1 MTSATRV
8 PGSLTVG
15 PLRPVILQLA
25 APAVA
30 MMACHFCF
38 NLIDSIWVGRL
49 IGPAALAAVST
60 AGFYMW
66 VLLSL
71 GEMVEVG
78 LIAVAARRHG
88 EGHPDLA
95 ARAAG
100 AAVLYA
106 LGAGTAASLLG
117 FALTGDLFRLM
128 TVPRDVAALGSHY
141 LDTWLLGGPLVFG
154 FFAIE
159 ATFRAAGDTRTP
171 FALLAASVLLSIGLD
186 PLLIA
191 GVGPFPRLGVEGAA
205 VASVMVRGGGFL
217 IGVGIALKRG
227 LIRLDAPDWRAVPTL
242 LRVGAPLSLAGVLL
256 SVVYMWLTRYTARFG
271 TAALAALGVGHKVEG
286 IGFLAISGFALS
298 AAALVGQNLG
308 AHQEARARQAVRITV
323 AYCLTVTVATAA
335 AFLAIPRSLVALFT
349 SDPAVIADGSL
360 YLRVIA
366 FAQIGQTFEII
377 LEGALAGAG
386 YTLWPQITSTALTLL
401 RVPLAAW
408 WSGTIGLLGIWLAL
422 SVTAVARG
430 IAMTLFWLRG
440 AWRTTVVG

>member
-1 MTSATRV
+1 MTSLART
-8 PGSLTVG
+8 PGALTVG
-15 PLRPVILQLA
+15 PLRPVILRLA

-38 NLIDSIWVGRL
+38 NLIDAIWVGRL

-60 AGFYMW
+60 AGFYVW
-66 VLLSL
+66 VLLAL

-88 EGHPDLA
+88 EGRPDAA

-100 AAVLYA
+100 AAVLSA
-106 LGAGTAASLLG
+106 LAAGAVVSLLG
-117 FALTGDLFRLM
+117 LALTSALFRFM
-128 TVPRDVAALGSHY
+128 GVPGDVASLGHAY

-159 ATFRAAGDTRTP
+159 ATFRASGDTRTP
-171 FALLAASVLLSIGLD
+171 FLLLMSSVLLSVGLD

-205 VASVMVRGGGFL
+205 LASVMVRGGGFL
-217 IGVGIALKRG
+217 IGIGIALRRG
-227 LIRLDAPDWRAVPTL
+227 LIHLEAPDWRAVPTV
-242 LRVGAPLSLAGVLL
+242 LRVGAPLSIAGVLL
-256 SVVYMWLTRYTARFG
+256 SVVYMWLTRYTSRFG

-286 IGFLAISGFALS
+286 LGFIAISGFALS
-298 AAALVGQNLG
+298 ASALVGQNLG
-308 AHQEARARQAVRITV
+308 ADQEARARQAVRMTV
-323 AYCLTVTVATAA
+323 GYCLAVTTATAA
-335 AFLAIPRSLVALFT
+335 AFLAIPRLLVAVFT
-349 SDPAVIADGSL
+349 VDPAVIADGSL

-386 YTLWPQITSTALTLL
+386 YTLWPQIASTTLTLL
-401 RVPLAAW
+401 RVPLGAW
-408 WSGTIGLLGIWLAL
+408 WSGAIGLLGIWLAL
-422 SVTAVARG
+422 SVTAIARG
-430 IAMTLFWLRG
+430 IVMTLFWLGG
-440 AWRTTVVG
+440 AWRRSVV

>member
-1 MTSATRV
+1 MTSVAGR

-15 PLRPVILQLA
+15 PLRPVILKLA

-38 NLIDSIWVGRL
+38 NLIDAIWVGHL

-60 AGFYMW
+60 AGFYVW

-88 EGHPDLA
+88 EGRPDAA

-100 AAVLYA
+100 AAVVYA
-106 LGAGTAASLLG
+106 LVAGTVVAGIGLV
-117 FALTGDLFRLM
+117 LTDDLFRLM
-128 TVPRDVAALGSHY
+128 TVPPDVAALGHRY
-141 LDTWLLGGPLVFG
+141 LRTWLVGGPLVFG

-159 ATFRAAGDTRTP
+159 ATFRASGDTRTP
-171 FALLAASVLLSIGLD
+171 FLLLMASVVLSIVLD

-191 GVGPFPRLGVEGAA
+191 GLGPFPRLGVEGAA
-205 VASVMVRGGGFL
+205 LASVMVRGGGFL
-217 IGVGIALKRG
+217 IGVGIAWKRG
-227 LIRLDAPDWRAVPTL
+227 LLRLDAPDWRAVPTVA
-242 LRVGAPLSLAGVLL
+242 RVGAPLSLAGVLL
-256 SVVYMWLTRYTARFG
+256 SIVYMWLTRYTSRFG
-271 TAALAALGVGHKVEG
+271 TAAIAALGVGHKVEG
-286 IGFLAISGFALS
+286 LGFIAISGFALS
-298 AAALVGQNLG
+298 ASALVGQNLG
-308 AHQEARARQAVRITV
+308 AGQEARARQAVRMTV
-323 AYCLTVTVATAA
+323 GYCLAVTIATAA
-335 AFLAIPRSLVALFT
+335 AFLTIPRTLVALFT
-349 SDPAVIADGSL
+349 PDPAVIADGAL

-386 YTLWPQITSTALTLL
+386 YTLWPQVASTTLTLL

-408 WSGTIGLLGIWLAL
+408 WSGTLGLLGIWLAL
-422 SVTAVARG
+422 SATAVARG
-430 IAMTLFWLRG
+430 VAMTLFWLRG
-440 AWRTTVVG
+440 SWRRATV